1 MHSEHMSIP
10 KTLCVSLGAI
20 LALKTNNQPT
30 NGILKNGWIWFLA
43 RWFWPNSQPTNT
55 IEVYWACHVFELSST
70 VLI

>member
-1 MHSEHMSIP
+1 MRTNDRN
-10 KTLCVSLGAI
+10 KTRLGAI
-20 LALKTNNQPT
+20 LALRLQIQPT

-43 RWFWPNSQPTNT
+43 LAFWPNSQPTNT